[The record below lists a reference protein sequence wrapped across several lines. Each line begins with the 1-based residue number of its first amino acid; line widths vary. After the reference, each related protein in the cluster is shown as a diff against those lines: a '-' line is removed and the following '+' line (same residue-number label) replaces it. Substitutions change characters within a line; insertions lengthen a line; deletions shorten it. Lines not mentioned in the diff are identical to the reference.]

1 MRYFVDFTVNNL
13 LKTKRRILKPVEGQE
28 RATLTASA
36 APLITKSENQPEG
49 NPWISYAEA
58 VGRRLTV
65 RHCMLEKD
73 IPVGKER
80 IEWQCRCGKVIKE
93 DFVELQPGG
102 IARYRDSIR
111 QQSSTVDAES
121 KRGPIPANLNPG
133 EVGGSH
139 IHE

>member
-1 MRYFVDFTVNNL
+1 MSTAEDPIQDHRVL
-13 LKTKRRILKPVEGQE
+13 S
-28 RATLTASA
+28 LT
-36 APLITKSENQPEG
+36 G
-49 NPWISYAEA
+49 NPWISYAKA

-80 IEWQCRCGKVIKE
+80 IEWQCRCGKVIKD
-93 DFVELQPGG
+93 DFVKLQPGG

-111 QQSSTVDAES
+111 QQSSTLDAES
-121 KRGPIPANLNPG
+121 RRGPIPANLNPG